1 MLVMTRRLGE
11 AIVMDGNIK
20 LTILGIT
27 GNHVKVGRS
36 SAQGS
41 VGASRR
47 TVGSAAL
54 SARV

>member
-1 MLVMTRRLGE
+1 MLVMSQRVGE

-27 GNHVKVGRS
+27 GNQMGSGRRRV
-36 SAQGS
+36 QGS
-41 VGASRR
+41 VSVSRR